1 MKDTDTNRISN
12 FKKISVERFR
22 RLCEVELEL
31 RPLTVLIGANGTGK
45 TSLLDVF
52 SLLASSAQGAL
63 NKAISDLSGLSALIT
78 YDREADLALGVT
90 MGVPSHE
97 PLDYLLRLEPQG
109 TAYAIVEENL
119 SQQQDREASD
129 PLSVQ
134 YIVSNGS
141 YVEYLDPSSGGH
153 VRPTWEHNP
162 LETSLSQV
170 PKMYRAPEEFR
181 RKLASSTFYHVLNVE
196 PRSPVRLPQ
205 PMHPASLPGKDGED
219 LVSCLFYLRET
230 DRDRFEAI
238 EDSLRA
244 AFPTFERLDFP
255 PVAAGTLAMTWRD
268 KNLSRPLYMHQLSE
282 GMLRFLWLATLL
294 SSPGLTAITL
304 LDEPEVSLH
313 PELLS
318 LLAGLLREAANRT
331 QLIVAT
337 HSDRL
342 VRFLKPAEVAVIDST
357 DDGMAQLTWADQLDL
372 DEWLDEYTLDEVWR
386 MGRMGGRA

>member
-1 MKDTDTNRISN
+1 MKDSETNRISG
-12 FKKISVERFR
+12 FKEISVKGFR
-22 RLCEVELEL
+22 RLCDIKLEL

-52 SLLASSAQGAL
+52 SLLASSAQGGL
-63 NKAISDLSGLSALIT
+63 SKAISDFSGLPALIT
-78 YDREADLALGVT
+78 YDRANDLSLGLS
-90 MGVPSHE
+90 MGVHDYE
-97 PLDYLLRLEPQG
+97 PLNYLLRLKPQG
-109 TAYAIVEENL
+109 VSYVIDEETL
-119 SQQQDREASD
+119 SQRRHATRPPFQN
-129 PLSVQ
+129 
-134 YIVSNGS
+134 IVSHGPDIK
-141 YVEYLDPSSGGH
+141 YFEVEQERL

-170 PKMYRAPEEFR
+170 PKMFQEPEDFR

-196 PRSPVRLPQ
+196 PLSPVRLPQ
-205 PMHPASLPGKDGED
+205 PMRPASLPGKDGED
-219 LVSCLFYLRET
+219 LVSCLFSLQGA

-244 AFPTFERLDFP
+244 AFPSFARLDFL
-255 PVAAGTLAMTWRD
+255 PVAAGTLAMTWQD
-268 KNLSRPLYMHQLSE
+268 KNLSKPLYMHQLSE

-294 SSPGLTAITL
+294 GSPGLTALTL

-331 QLIVAT
+331 QLVVAT

-342 VRFLKPAEVAVIDST
+342 VRFLKPTEVVVIDST
-357 DDGMAQLTWADQLDL
+357 DDGMAHFTWADRMDL
-372 DEWLDEYTLDEVWR
+372 DEWLSEYTLDEVWR